1 MIRALGLCLC
11 LALPAAAQEGPVA
24 AAEQAAADLDA
35 AAVALR
41 EAEGARDRVAA
52 LTRTVQA
59 YEDGLSA
66 LRDGLR
72 AASLRERALQAQL
85 DADSERLSQIVG
97 ILLSMQTSP
106 ETLVLLHPSGP
117 TATARAGMVVSDVVP
132 GLTAEVEVLR
142 LQLEEIAL
150 LRALQENAVG
160 TLSEGLEGIQT
171 ARTSLSQA
179 ISDRTDLPDRVT
191 TDDAAMQALIDSA
204 ETLQGFASSLVTTGP
219 GDSADNS
226 DGFEAAQGALPLP
239 VTGVLLGGFGEADA
253 AGVRRPGLLLAT
265 EPRAL
270 VTAPWASTI
279 RYAGPLLDY
288 GNVIILEPESGYLVV
303 LVGLGDVY
311 GASGDVIEA
320 GSAIGLMG
328 GAAPR
333 PDQIML
339 ETADGG
345 GQDRTETLYIELR
358 DSEDP
363 IDPAG
368 WFDLGAQRQDA
379 E

>member
-1 MIRALGLCLC
+1 MIRALALCLC
-11 LALPAAAQEGPVA
+11 LAGPAAAQGGPVA
-24 AAEQAAADLDA
+24 AAERAAADLDA

-41 EAEGARDRVAA
+41 EAGGARDRVAA

-72 AASLRERALQAQL
+72 AASLRERALRAEL
-85 DADSERLSQIVG
+85 DADSERLSQIFG

-150 LRALQENAVG
+150 LRALQESAVG
-160 TLSEGLEGIQT
+160 TLTEGLDGVQA
-171 ARTSLSQA
+171 ARTALSQA
-179 ISDRTDLPDRVT
+179 VSDRTDLPDRIT

-204 ETLQGFASSLVTTGP
+204 ETLQGFASSFVTADPAG
-219 GDSADNS
+219 GD
-226 DGFEAAQGALPLP
+226 EAFAAVRGALPLP
-239 VTGVLLGGFGEADA
+239 VTGVVLRGFGEADA

-270 VTAPWASTI
+270 VTAPWPSTI

-288 GNVIILEPESGYLVV
+288 GNVIILEPESGYLLV
-303 LVGLGDVY
+303 LAGLGDVY
-311 GASGDVIEA
+311 GGSGDVIEA
-320 GSAIGLMG
+320 GSAVGLMG

-333 PDQIML
+333 PGQILL
-339 ETADGG
+339 EAADGG

>member
-1 MIRALGLCLC
+1 MIRALALCLC
-11 LALPAAAQEGPVA
+11 LAGPAAAQDGPVA

-41 EAEGARDRVAA
+41 RADGARDRVAA
-52 LTRTVQA
+52 LTRTVRA
-59 YEDGLSA
+59 YEDGLAA

-72 AASLRERALQAQL
+72 AASLRERALRAEL

-106 ETLVLLHPSGP
+106 EALVLLHPSGP

-150 LRALQENAVG
+150 LRALQESAVG
-160 TLSEGLEGIQT
+160 TLSEGLDGVQA
-171 ARTSLSQA
+171 ARTALSQA
-179 ISDRTDLPDRVT
+179 VSDRTDLPARLT

-204 ETLQGFASSLVTTGP
+204 ETLEGFASSFVTVGP
-219 GDSADNS
+219 AAG
-226 DGFEAAQGALPLP
+226 EAAFAAARGRLPPP
-239 VTGVLLGGFGEADA
+239 VTGLPLRGFGEADA

-265 EPRAL
+265 DPRAL
-270 VTAPWASTI
+270 VTAPWPSTI

-288 GNVIILEPESGYLVV
+288 GNVIILEPESGYLLV
-303 LVGLGDVY
+303 LAGLGEVY
-311 GASGDVIEA
+311 GAPGEVVDA
-320 GSAIGLMG
+320 GAALGLMG
-328 GAAPR
+328 GAAP
-333 PDQIML
+333 PAGEILL
-339 ETADGG
+339 ETAGGG

-358 DSEDP
+358 DGDDP

-368 WFDLGAQRQDA
+368 WFALGAARQDA

>member
-1 MIRALGLCLC
+1 MIRVLVLCLC
-11 LALPAAAQEGPVA
+11 LALPAAAQDGPVA
-24 AAEQAAADLDA
+24 AAEKAAADLDD

-41 EAEGARDRVAA
+41 EAEGARDRVSA
-52 LTRTVQA
+52 LTRTVRA

-72 AASLRERALQAQL
+72 AASLRERALRAEL
-85 DADSERLSQIVG
+85 DADSERLSRIVG

-132 GLTAEVEVLR
+132 GLAAEVEVVR

-150 LRALQENAVG
+150 LRALQESAVG
-160 TLSEGLEGIQT
+160 TLSEGLDGIQA
-171 ARTSLSQA
+171 ARTTLSQA
-179 ISDRTDLPDRVT
+179 VSDRTALPARVT

-204 ETLQGFASSLVTTGP
+204 ETLQGFASSFISGDAETG
-219 GDSADNS
+219 
-226 DGFEAAQGALPLP
+226 DGLQAAFPAAKGMIPLP
-239 VTGVLLGGFGEADA
+239 VTGVVLRGFAEADA
-253 AGVRRPGLLLAT
+253 AGVRRPGMIVAT

-270 VTAPWASTI
+270 VTAPWPSTI

-288 GNVIILEPESGYLVV
+288 GNVIILEPESGYL
-303 LVGLGDVY
+303 LILAGLGDVY
-311 GASGDVIEA
+311 GRTDDVIEA
-320 GSAIGLMG
+320 GSAVGLMG
-328 GAAPR
+328 GAAPL
-333 PDQIML
+333 PEQIL
-339 ETADGG
+339 LQTADGG
-345 GQDRTETLYIELR
+345 SQDRTETLYIELR

-368 WFDLGAQRQDA
+368 WFNLGAQRQDT